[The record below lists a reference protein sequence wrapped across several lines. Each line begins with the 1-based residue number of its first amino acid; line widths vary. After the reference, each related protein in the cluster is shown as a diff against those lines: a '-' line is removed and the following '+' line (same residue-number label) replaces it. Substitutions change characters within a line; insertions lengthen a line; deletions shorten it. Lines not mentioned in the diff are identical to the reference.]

1 MLLWTP
7 EHPSGFLPLS
17 QGLPCASLSS
27 VCVCECHDFQSG
39 CPCVSVC
46 PLACGSTPSSPVG
59 SPGLRSVARLISQ
72 ATPVPSRTSGAPR
85 SPSGKIPELLGT
97 QEPEQSRGT
106 GRHRAPP
113 GPHRPQ
119 PLDPH
124 HPPRS
129 SSRLK
134 IANPRWSCLESAPGW
149 FPWQRGSR
157 QAVLIKQVIKQT
169 DGEVGAAGLRDGP
182 LLAEA
187 SPSMGPELSLP
198 PTLCPWGELP
208 RLLSLGF
215 LLHEWE

>member
-1 MLLWTP
+1 MQVCLSFCMFVCVSGCSGALCVLLWTP

-97 QEPEQSRGT
+97 QEPEQNRGT

-149 FPWQRGSR
+149 F
-157 QAVLIKQVIKQT
+157 
-169 DGEVGAAGLRDGP
+169 
-182 LLAEA
+182 
-187 SPSMGPELSLP
+187 MGPELSLP